1 MAAMKFEKL
10 EDFYQVYDQHRTYVR
25 AEVRRKHIR
34 NFDEQF
40 WTPAEVQTSHSVL
53 ELGTGTGLFL
63 AYLLAKGC
71 TDVAG
76 VDGDPKVVEYM
87 PDNVTACF
95 THGQID
101 SYLNSLDRKF
111 DRIVLFDVFE
121 HFSYF
126 EGRELLVRLRKCLA
140 PDGRITLRVP
150 NAASPWGLQYQFN
163 DLTHKALYGPGSI
176 EHLAYA
182 AGFGVRRL
190 LSARR
195 GGWLSRLAEDIVHG
209 ILNQMLTEPPPL
221 WGANMIIVLE
231 PLEETDSGASSGNI

>member
-1 MAAMKFEKL
+1 MTVKKFDTL

-25 AEVRRKHIR
+25 AEVRPKHIR

-40 WTPAEVQTSHSVL
+40 WVPAEALSSHSVL

-71 TDVAG
+71 TDLAG
-76 VDGDPKVVEYM
+76 VDGDAAVVDYM
-87 PDNVTACF
+87 PEAVAACF
-95 THGQID
+95 TNGDINGYLDTID
-101 SYLNSLDRKF
+101 RTF

-126 EGRELLVRLRKCLA
+126 EGRELLVRLKDCLA
-140 PDGRITLRVP
+140 AGGLITLRVP

-182 AGFGVRRL
+182 AGFRVRRR

-195 GGWLSRLAEDIVHG
+195 GGWLSRLAEDAVHG
-209 ILNQMLTEPPPL
+209 ILNIALTEPPPL
-221 WGANMIIVLE
+221 WGANMIVVLE
-231 PLEETDSGASSGNI
+231 PLAGDQAASC